1 MNASLRKNFENEL
14 KELEEKLDLMCDKT
28 INMYSNVIKSLENND
43 KELALDTIKK
53 DHEINELND
62 EINNEAV
69 IIIAKQGPVAID
81 LRTIIT
87 IIKISTEVERIAD
100 YTKNISNYVL
110 AFSENQTEELKFL
123 NKSFIKA
130 IEILKSMLAK
140 IMNAYKND
148 SLEEAKVVANLDDE
162 IDDIYRKNLELFI
175 GYIQKIEDKE
185 KINKYLQ
192 GILVNKH
199 LERAGDHIT
208 NIVEEVMYYIKGKRY
223 RL

>member
-28 INMYSNVIKSLENND
+28 INMYGNVIKSLENND

-110 AFSENQTEELKFL
+110 AFSENQTEELKIL

-175 GYIQKIEDKE
+175 GYIQKTEDKE